1 VVFGCLKQ
9 GSSGWSL
16 SLFFALPRMPV
27 SLGGLRYWSLVA
39 TAVMPLSFYD
49 RQLKLL
55 LSLAAIAVF
64 AITKAP
70 TFVRQ

>member
-1 VVFGCLKQ
+1 MFGCWKQ

-16 SLFFALPRMPV
+16 SLVFALPRMPV

-39 TAVMPLSFYD
+39 TAAMPLSFYGQ
-49 RQLKLL
+49 QLKLL
-55 LSLAAIAVF
+55 LSLATIAVF

-70 TFVRQ
+70 TFVKQ